1 MIYLLLIP
9 LFFICL
15 HLSYVCVA
23 LVYPKLTSKKSAA
36 PMEEPSG
43 KTYTIEHIVCFKNE
57 TAFVQKKLENAY
69 SLDTR
74 HEIHHT
80 FINDNSSDDTPAL
93 LETLAKNRTT
103 LIHNTTNI
111 GKNQSQIKA
120 VNQSESDFLL
130 FTDANV
136 FITDDTV
143 ESLIAAFD
151 EDTGGVTGNVRV
163 TTDLKNQDFSG
174 RYWELEKKLKA
185 FQSLFG
191 TVIGFDGGLY
201 CVKRDYYC
209 LTRENE
215 LSDLETAFLIFEQ
228 QKKTKYITH
237 ATALEL
243 EKRTLKNSIRSR
255 IRACNR
261 SFWSFHRIFKY
272 LKQLKPMVI
281 FHFVCHK
288 ILRYLSAITFI
299 LFLPLIVLVLFKT
312 SIYLP
317 LLFLVPAVTRITLES
332 IALCIGGIIALT
344 GTEYKTW
351 SQKKL

>member
-9 LFFICL
+9 LSFICL
-15 HLSYVCVA
+15 HLAYVCVA
-23 LVYPKLTSKKSAA
+23 LVYPKLTAKKGVD
-36 PMEEPSG
+36 PMEDSFG
-43 KTYTIEHIVCFKNE
+43 KAYTIEHIVCFKNE
-57 TAFVQKKLENAY
+57 TAFVQKKMENAY

-74 HEIHHT
+74 HKIHHT
-80 FINDNSSDDTPAL
+80 FINDNSSDDTPTL
-93 LETLAKNRTT
+93 LETFAKDNTT
-103 LIHNTTNI
+103 LIHNTTNL

-136 FITDDTV
+136 FISDDTI
-143 ESLIAAFD
+143 ESLIGAFD

-174 RYWELEKKLKA
+174 RYWELEKKIKA

-191 TVIGFDGGLY
+191 VVIGFDGGLY
-201 CVKRDYYC
+201 CVKRDSYC

-215 LSDLETAFLIFEQ
+215 LSDFETAFLIFEQ
-228 QKKTKYITH
+228 QKKTKYISN

-261 SFWSFHRIFKY
+261 VFWSFYRIFKY
-272 LKQLKPMVI
+272 LKRLRPVVI
-281 FHFVCHK
+281 LHFVCHK
-288 ILRYLSAITFI
+288 ILRYASAITFV
-299 LFLPLIVLVLFKT
+299 LFLPLIVLVLYEI
-312 SIYLP
+312 SIFLL
-317 LLFLVPAVTRITLES
+317 LLFIVPAVTRITLES

-344 GTEYKTW
+344 GTEYRTW